1 MVRAGQKPS
10 GGILSIREGTAW
22 ISPREV
28 VRVSRRAL
36 QGQVQIGGGPN
47 YTPPWPQQHGPCW
60 VKLSDGSE
68 SVEEISVG
76 KDRPTG
82 PGWRRGTLVLTGN
95 APKKKREFVF
105 LDPDGNAPDD
115 IVVPEPIWNRFHDED
130 QITHWQERAF
140 PRDQPRGTRRRA
152 AGHLRD
158 GEPVFFLT
166 DSDRVCEENPGGL
179 VFLGRAG
186 MFRFPYDRS
195 PADLVPAALRTAS
208 LDLAEAMFGKVDRQT
223 TIKGRVQV
231 EDAVATSGGPDWLES
246 ILVPPILS
254 APKPTTFQHY
264 LTQDGRRGKEQ
275 LTTYLEGD
283 QTTIRGHK
291 AYWHRWDDRSG
302 ISQVQEE
309 NNKHDSL
316 LRDLQGT
323 TPNDTQHTII
333 RPVKAG
339 ITFSGRIRFENLTD
353 LELGALLEALQ
364 LPDGCCHRLGM
375 GKPLGL
381 GSVRITSR
389 LQLVDRAARYR
400 AWQGTGEANEDGS
413 RFRAA
418 FVAAMLGHARAS
430 SETLLA
436 NQEGLR
442 QIGRLDALYQ
452 MLRWSG
458 RPARNS
464 TAYMVLKRFQ
474 ERPVLPTPH
483 ALAGSDEP
491 AWRNDPP
498 RTGSSA
504 VEPAGSR
511 SAPREVAP
519 DSRPIAV
526 PTRAPAVK
534 PVEKGQTRKGVLKRR
549 DNSWV
554 ARFEGDSRDG
564 QIDNPRAIP
573 GECADGT
580 MAEFYITEQSKRG
593 GIRCRFERII
603 AT

>member
-1 MVRAGQKPS
+1 
-10 GGILSIREGTAW
+10 
-22 ISPREV
+22 
-28 VRVSRRAL
+28 
-36 QGQVQIGGGPN
+36 
-47 YTPPWPQQHGPCW
+47 
-60 VKLSDGSE
+60 
-68 SVEEISVG
+68 
-76 KDRPTG
+76 
-82 PGWRRGTLVLTGN
+82 
-95 APKKKREFVF
+95 
-105 LDPDGNAPDD
+105 
-115 IVVPEPIWNRFHDED
+115 
-130 QITHWQERAF
+130 
-140 PRDQPRGTRRRA
+140 
-152 AGHLRD
+152 
-158 GEPVFFLT
+158 
-166 DSDRVCEENPGGL
+166 
-179 VFLGRAG
+179 
-186 MFRFPYDRS
+186 
-195 PADLVPAALRTAS
+195 
-208 LDLAEAMFGKVDRQT
+208 
-223 TIKGRVQV
+223 
-231 EDAVATSGGPDWLES
+231 
-246 ILVPPILS
+246 
-254 APKPTTFQHY
+254 
-264 LTQDGRRGKEQ
+264 
-275 LTTYLEGD
+275 
-283 QTTIRGHK
+283 
-291 AYWHRWDDRSG
+291 
-302 ISQVQEE
+302 
-309 NNKHDSL
+309 
-316 LRDLQGT
+316 
-323 TPNDTQHTII
+323 
-333 RPVKAG
+333 
-339 ITFSGRIRFENLTD
+339 
-353 LELGALLEALQ
+353 
-364 LPDGCCHRLGM
+364 M